1 MIEDVE
7 LLKDIEFFQ
16 REEITEY
23 YIYRY
28 LAEKEE
34 NEENRKILIQISD
47 DELKHYNTW
56 RELSGKDVEPNR
68 AKIALYRILYHIFG
82 LVFTIRLMEKGERK
96 AEERYRKA
104 AEKLDVAREILEDE
118 FKHEDR
124 LLSLLTDERLQF
136 IGSIVLG
143 LSDALIELTGA
154 LAGLSLALYNT
165 LLVGLAALITGIAA
179 SMSMAVSEY
188 LSKRSE
194 GDPHALK
201 GSLYT
206 GLAYILTVILLVL
219 PYFLGM
225 EITYSL
231 LSSLVIASLIV
242 GSLTFYTSV
251 VREVT
256 WRHEFIEMLILTMG
270 VAFIS
275 FMIGYFIRIYFNIE
289 V

>member
-1 MIEDVE
+1 MSIDTQ
-7 LLKDIEFFQ
+7 LLKDLENFQ
-16 REEITEY
+16 KDEITEY

-34 NEENRKILIQISD
+34 GNNREVLLKISD
-47 DELKHYNTW
+47 DELRHYNTW
-56 RELSGKDVEPNR
+56 KEITGKEVEPDWN
-68 AKIALYRILYHIFG
+68 KIRFYKLIYRIFG
-82 LVFTIRLMEKGERK
+82 LVFSIKLMEKGERRS
-96 AEERYRKA
+96 EERYKKA
-104 AEKLDVAREILEDE
+104 AEKIDVAKEILEDE
-118 FKHEDR
+118 FEHEDK

-165 LLVGLAALITGIAA
+165 LIVGLAALITGIAA

-194 GDPHALK
+194 GDVNAAK
-201 GSLYT
+201 GALYT
-206 GLAYILTVILLVL
+206 GIAYIITVILIVMPFFFGLDIYL
-219 PYFLGM
+219 
-225 EITYSL
+225 SL
-231 LSSLVIASLIV
+231 ASSLIV
-242 GSLTFYTSV
+242 ASSIIGALTFYTSV
-251 VREVT
+251 VREIT
-256 WRHEFIEMLILTMG
+256 WKREFIEMLVLTMG

-275 FMIGYFIRIYFNIE
+275 FSIGYFIRLYFNIE

>member
-1 MIEDVE
+1 MNIDSQ
-7 LLKDIEFFQ
+7 LMKDLENFQ
-16 REEITEY
+16 RDEITEY
-23 YIYRY
+23 YIYKY

-34 NEENRKILIQISD
+34 GKNREVLQKISE

-56 RELSGKDVEPNR
+56 KEITGKDVEPDWN
-68 AKIALYRILYHIFG
+68 KIRFYKLMYRIFG
-82 LVFTIRLMEKGERK
+82 LVFSLKLMERGERK

-104 AEKLDVAREILEDE
+104 AEKIEVAKEILKDE
-118 FKHEDR
+118 FEHEDR

-165 LLVGLAALITGIAA
+165 LIVGLAALITGIAA

-194 GDPHALK
+194 GDVNAVK
-201 GSLYT
+201 GALYT
-206 GLAYILTVILLVL
+206 GIAYITTVILIVM
-219 PYFLGM
+219 PFFLGLN
-225 EITYSL
+225 IYLSL
-231 LSSLVIASLIV
+231 ASSLIIASLIIAA
-242 GSLTFYTSV
+242 LTFYTSV
-251 VREVT
+251 VREIT
-256 WRHEFIEMLILTMG
+256 WRREFMEMLVLTMG

-275 FMIGYFIRIYFNIE
+275 FSIGYFIRLYFNIE